1 MIIVIPV
8 EINKRELIE
17 KIFLST
23 AIIKKLKAKVYLI
36 KKHFFFKKIKNCSD
50 LIFFDKGISITK
62 QKLYNKLGNKN
73 HIVAFDVESP
83 MLNWDDM
90 TFKARLPKQ
99 TLKKTKIYFT
109 QNKKDR
115 NKVTKYFG
123 NHLNIISSGNPKFE
137 LSKKKMLS

>member
-1 MIIVIPV
+1 M
-8 EINKRELIE
+8 
-17 KIFLST
+17 
-23 AIIKKLKAKVYLI
+23 
-36 KKHFFFKKIKNCSD
+36 
-50 LIFFDKGISITK
+50 
-62 QKLYNKLGNKN
+62 GNKN

-83 MLNWDDM
+83 ILNWDDM

-99 TLKKTKIYFT
+99 ILKKTKIYFT

-137 LSKKKMLS
+137 LSKKKKC